1 MNKPVNIM
9 KEKRILLFV
18 LLTIATMAV
27 WAQSGIAIY
36 QKNGKVARFTF
47 SEKPVVTYSGTDMVM
62 TTNKTSVR
70 YPLNMLKKLVF
81 EDEETRAMGIDAP
94 EVKASEQFS
103 FKGETL
109 SIAGGEPRSSVFLFN
124 MKGMEVGQYRLDSN
138 GSAEIPTH
146 SLEKDIYIVKT
157 NNVSFKFLKPQFV
170 CR

>member
-1 MNKPVNIM
+1 M

-94 EVKASEQFS
+94 EVKASEQFI
-103 FKGETL
+103 F
-109 SIAGGEPRSSVFLFN
+109 
-124 MKGMEVGQYRLDSN
+124 
-138 GSAEIPTH
+138 
-146 SLEKDIYIVKT
+146 
-157 NNVSFKFLKPQFV
+157 
-170 CR
+170 